1 MPKMLVAA
9 RRIAAHVAD
18 RGEHLASAVLSPL
31 RPRMALASGSVL
43 VLLTLFLP
51 IGITS
56 CGGARK
62 GYELIRG
69 QGDWPSSAGGLT
81 SSATGRGFYAACLL
95 LAALTLLLILLSL
108 FRAQTLRGRSLVVGL
123 FRWAGTMSLLLISD
137 IWLFLLAFEGW
148 AMVPAIALMALPC
161 LSPFLFWPRR
171 PFIIW
176 LSIIVS
182 CFSLFFII
190 VPVDEADLTSK
201 VILHLLVVVLAA
213 TPLGIWYRYTLSRC
227 AAVRAEW
234 PRVRSGLV
242 AFYALA
248 VAGSCWILV
257 LAVQIH
263 IWGLIPCYFGV
274 HLIAIGYLRLAKEGE
289 EERAE
294 TEAT

>member
-1 MPKMLVAA
+1 MWSGFGTIRDRSERAWERAHGWA
-9 RRIAAHVAD
+9 R
-18 RGEHLASAVLSPL
+18 VLISQL
-31 RPRMALASGSVL
+31 RPRVSLASGSAL

-51 IGITS
+51 IGVDS
-56 CGGARK
+56 CGGPHK

-69 QGDWPSSAGGLT
+69 EADWPSLLGLT
-81 SSATGRGFYAACLL
+81 CSATGRGFYAACLL

-137 IWLFLLAFEGW
+137 IWLMLARLTESW
-148 AMVPAIALMALPC
+148 IMVPAYALVALAC

-171 PFIIW
+171 LFIIW

-190 VPVDEADLTSK
+190 APVDERDLTSK
-201 VILHLLVVVLAA
+201 VILHLLIGVLAA
-213 TPLGIWYRYTLSRC
+213 TPLAIWYRYTLSRC
-227 AAVRAEW
+227 AAARAQW

-248 VAGSCWILV
+248 VAGNCWMLV
-257 LAVQIH
+257 FAVQIG
-263 IWGLIPCYFGV
+263 IWGLLPCWFGV
-274 HLIAIGYLRLAKEGE
+274 HLTAVGYMKLAA
-289 EERAE
+289 RAE
-294 TEAT
+294 IPAPSPA